1 LGAWA
6 GMGRLAWAVPKE
18 KWCFVIIRNNSN
30 GFKLIWSKGGL
41 PMLQKFQI
49 KYRTEGF
56 EERNNF
62 SYWTFSKFRIEFELK
77 IKDPLGFEFES
88 NLMEF
93 WFEP

>member
-1 LGAWA
+1 
-6 GMGRLAWAVPKE
+6 
-18 KWCFVIIRNNSN
+18 
-30 GFKLIWSKGGL
+30 
-41 PMLQKFQI
+41 MLQKFQI

-62 SYWTFSKFRIEFELK
+62 FYWTFSKFRIEFELK

-93 WFEP
+93 